1 MPAALPRLPGPLR
14 SLLPAQALGLVMVAM
29 VLVIGAGRATPVH
42 AHEEPRWAFLVSRV
56 MERPAAA
63 RAEVINHAIN
73 QFDQAEGPATAVW
86 QTPQQLV
93 ERGVGDCKDFA
104 LAKFWLLRHAGT
116 APGRVRLA
124 YGDVLLFGEWRRHL
138 VVLLWSDDGSPK
150 VLDNLVPGVYR
161 LADRHDLRI
170 QFSFDDDG
178 FYDGAGNRRIRD
190 QPLQGWA
197 GLWSRITPPDRAPST
212 VATRF

>member
-1 MPAALPRLPGPLR
+1 MSDALNGGLPRH
-14 SLLPAQALGLVMVAM
+14 LPAQALALALAM
-29 VLVIGAGRATPVH
+29 TLVIGAGMPTTAH
-42 AHEEPRWAFLVSRV
+42 ANDAPRWAFLVSRV

-93 ERGVGDCKDFA
+93 ERGIGDCKDFA

-138 VVLLWSDDGSPK
+138 VVLLWPDQGSPK

-178 FYDGAGNRRIRD
+178 FYDGIGSRRIRD
-190 QPLQGWA
+190 QPLRGWA
-197 GLWSRITPPDRAPST
+197 GLWGRITPPGPST
-212 VATRF
+212 TPVASGF